1 MIDTK
6 VEGDPNYAWKGQI
19 GNVDF
24 VSETVVINGTLLY
37 KSSQIVTY
45 AGDIN
50 ILGQSKEDA
59 VDILVKLE
67 EVAQEFDLK
76 INGE

>member
-1 MIDTK
+1 M
-6 VEGDPNYAWKGQI
+6 
-19 GNVDF
+19 
-24 VSETVVINGTLLY
+24 TVVINGTLLY